1 MKKVNGCTKLVG
13 LVCLGQEY
21 EDMESLCLKS
31 KGIQDSFI
39 E

>member
-31 KGIQDSFI
+31 KGIQARFFK
-39 E
+39 